1 VVCQP
6 AAKLTPLTSGCRS
19 LHCLASG
26 WVLFGDVSGR
36 GTNVQDQSTGAPGM
50 RGSSDPR
57 RLGKLNTGAV
67 ARGACRREVDLV
79 VLASG
84 FPRLSETFVLN
95 ELLDLERRGLR
106 LHIVALRRPE
116 EVVQHEALRNLRAPV
131 EYLGDGTPRSQRLA
145 VRTAHAALLLRRGTS
160 YLDGLADVVRAPDF
174 TRTALGGAAVL
185 AHRLLRLGSPP
196 LYVHFAHKPGTYG
209 RFAARL
215 AGVPYALSA
224 HAKDVWLTP
233 PEELRAKARGA
244 ATVLTCTDEARSHIN
259 ELAGGV
265 TPVHRIYHGVEV
277 PGSPGVTEGDGT
289 PVILAVARLVEKKGL
304 ETLIRAAA
312 LLRLRGADFRVR
324 IAGEGPE
331 WARLQRLVHELG
343 VADRVVFL
351 GPLMEPEVRSEYG
364 RAAVF
369 ALPCRVLENGD
380 RDGLPNVVLEAMAHG
395 LPVASTTLAGVR
407 EAVVDGEC
415 GLLVPPGD
423 EFGLADALQRLL
435 SDGALRSRL
444 GAQARRRVVS
454 RFERGANLPAVCAA
468 LGDGGLIPSPATRR
482 EAVSSATT
490 RERAAA

>member
-1 VVCQP
+1 MSTP
-6 AAKLTPLTSGCRS
+6 ATARS
-19 LHCLASG
+19 ARR
-26 WVLFGDVSGR
+26 GD
-36 GTNVQDQSTGAPGM
+36 
-50 RGSSDPR
+50 
-57 RLGKLNTGAV
+57 
-67 ARGACRREVDLV
+67 VDLV
-79 VLASG
+79 VLVNG
-84 FPRLSETFVLN
+84 FPRLSETFVLH

-106 LHIVALRRPE
+106 LHVVALRRPE

-131 EYLGDGTPRSQRLA
+131 EYFGDGTPWSQRLA
-145 VRTAHAALLLRRGTS
+145 VRTLEKMGHE
-160 YLDGLADVVRAPDF
+160 VVVAPDF
-174 TRTALGGAAVL
+174 SRAALGGAAVL

-224 HAKDVWLTP
+224 HAKDVWLTG
-233 PEELRAKARGA
+233 PEELRAKAREA
-244 ATVLTCTDEARSHIN
+244 ATVLTCTEEVRAHIR
-259 ELAGGV
+259 ELADGA
-265 TPVHRIYHGVEV
+265 TQVHRIYHGVEV
-277 PGSPGVTEGDGT
+277 PGSAPMVDGNAT

-304 ETLIRAAA
+304 ETLVRAAA
-312 LLRLRGADFRVR
+312 LLRLQGADFRVR

-343 VADRVVFL
+343 VADRVAFL
-351 GPLMEPEVRSEYG
+351 GPLMEVEVRAEYR

-380 RDGLPNVVLEAMAHG
+380 RDGLPNAVVEAMAHG

-423 EFGLADALQRLL
+423 ELGLAGALQRLL

-444 GAQARRRVVS
+444 GAQARRRVAS
-454 RFERGANLPAVCAA
+454 RFERGANLPAVHAA
-468 LGDGGLIPSPATRR
+468 LAAAGLIPRMATHA
-482 EAVSSATT
+482 EAISSATT
-490 RERAAA
+490 KQRAAA

>member
-1 VVCQP
+1 LST
-6 AAKLTPLTSGCRS
+6 AATARS
-19 LHCLASG
+19 ARR
-26 WVLFGDVSGR
+26 GD
-36 GTNVQDQSTGAPGM
+36 
-50 RGSSDPR
+50 
-57 RLGKLNTGAV
+57 
-67 ARGACRREVDLV
+67 VDLV
-79 VLASG
+79 VLVNG
-84 FPRLSETFVLN
+84 FPRLSETFVLH

-106 LHIVALRRPE
+106 LHVVALRRPE

-131 EYLGDGTPRSQRLA
+131 EYFGDGTPWSQRLA

-174 TRTALGGAAVL
+174 SRAALGGAAVL

-224 HAKDVWLTP
+224 HAKDVWLTG
-233 PEELRAKARGA
+233 PEELRAKAREA
-244 ATVLTCTDEARSHIN
+244 ATVLTCTEEVRAHIR
-259 ELAGGV
+259 ELADGA
-265 TPVHRIYHGVEV
+265 TQVHRIYHGVEV
-277 PGSPGVTEGDGT
+277 PGSAPMVDGNAT

-304 ETLIRAAA
+304 ETLVRAAA
-312 LLRLRGADFRVR
+312 LLRLQGADFRVR

-343 VADRVVFL
+343 VADRVAFL
-351 GPLMEPEVRSEYG
+351 GPLMEVEVRAEYR

-380 RDGLPNVVLEAMAHG
+380 RDGLPNAVVEAMAHG

-423 EFGLADALQRLL
+423 ELGLAGALQRLL

-444 GAQARRRVVS
+444 GAQARRRVAS
-454 RFERGANLPAVCAA
+454 RFERGANLPAVHAA
-468 LGDGGLIPSPATRR
+468 LAAAGLIPRMATHA
-482 EAVSSATT
+482 EAISSATT
-490 RERAAA
+490 KQRAAA

>member
-1 VVCQP
+1 VTLV
-6 AAKLTPLTSGCRS
+6 AAARTSKTGRPRTGGILGSTDLRSSVGKL
-19 LHCLASG
+19 
-26 WVLFGDVSGR
+26 
-36 GTNVQDQSTGAPGM
+36 STGAVPRSAR
-50 RGSSDPR
+50 RG
-57 RLGKLNTGAV
+57 K
-67 ARGACRREVDLV
+67 VDLV
-79 VLASG
+79 VLANG
-84 FPRLSETFVLN
+84 FPRLSETFVLH

-106 LHIVALRRPE
+106 LHIVALKRPE
-116 EVVQHEALRNLRAPV
+116 EVVQHEASRNLRAPV
-131 EYLGDGTPRSQRLA
+131 EYLGDGTPWSQRLA

-160 YLDGLADVVRAPDF
+160 YVDALADVVRAPDF
-174 TRTALGGAAVL
+174 SRAALGGAAVL
-185 AHRLLRLGSPP
+185 AHRLVRLGSPP

-224 HAKDVWLTP
+224 HAKDVWLTR
-233 PEELRAKARGA
+233 PEELRAKAREA
-244 ATVLTCTDEARSHIN
+244 ATVLTCTEEARSYIDA
-259 ELAGGV
+259 LADGV

-277 PGSPGVTEGDGT
+277 PSNSPMLEGSAT

-343 VADRVVFL
+343 VADNVTFL
-351 GPLMEPEVRSEYG
+351 GPLMEPEVRAEYR

-380 RDGLPNVVLEAMAHG
+380 RDGLPNVVVEAMAHG

-444 GAQARRRVVS
+444 GVQARRQVAS
-454 RFERGANLPAVCAA
+454 RFERGANLPAVHAA
-468 LGDGGLIPSPATRR
+468 LADGGLIPRSPTRT

-490 RERAAA
+490 RQRGAA

>member
-1 VVCQP
+1 MSTP
-6 AAKLTPLTSGCRS
+6 ATARS
-19 LHCLASG
+19 ARR
-26 WVLFGDVSGR
+26 GD
-36 GTNVQDQSTGAPGM
+36 
-50 RGSSDPR
+50 
-57 RLGKLNTGAV
+57 
-67 ARGACRREVDLV
+67 VDLV
-79 VLASG
+79 VLVNG
-84 FPRLSETFVLN
+84 FPRLSETFVLH

-106 LHIVALRRPE
+106 LHVVALRRPE

-131 EYLGDGTPRSQRLA
+131 EYFGDGTPWSQRLA

-174 TRTALGGAAVL
+174 SRAALGGAAVL

-224 HAKDVWLTP
+224 HAKDVWLTG
-233 PEELRAKARGA
+233 PEELRAKAREA
-244 ATVLTCTDEARSHIN
+244 ATVLTCTEEVRAHIR
-259 ELAGGV
+259 ELADGA
-265 TPVHRIYHGVEV
+265 TQVHRIYHGVEV
-277 PGSPGVTEGDGT
+277 PGSAPMVDGNAT

-304 ETLIRAAA
+304 ETLVRAAA
-312 LLRLRGADFRVR
+312 LLRLQGADFRVR

-343 VADRVVFL
+343 VADRVAFL
-351 GPLMEPEVRSEYG
+351 GPLMEVEVRAEYR

-380 RDGLPNVVLEAMAHG
+380 RDGLPNAVVEAMAHG

-423 EFGLADALQRLL
+423 ELGLAGALQRLL

-444 GAQARRRVVS
+444 GAQARRRVAS
-454 RFERGANLPAVCAA
+454 RFERGANLPAVHAA
-468 LGDGGLIPSPATRR
+468 LAAAGLIPRMATHA
-482 EAVSSATT
+482 EAISSATT
-490 RERAAA
+490 KQRAAA

>member
-1 VVCQP
+1 LSTP
-6 AAKLTPLTSGCRS
+6 ATARS
-19 LHCLASG
+19 ARR
-26 WVLFGDVSGR
+26 GD
-36 GTNVQDQSTGAPGM
+36 
-50 RGSSDPR
+50 
-57 RLGKLNTGAV
+57 
-67 ARGACRREVDLV
+67 VDLV
-79 VLASG
+79 VLVNG
-84 FPRLSETFVLN
+84 FPRLSETFVLH

-106 LHIVALRRPE
+106 LHVVALRRPE

-131 EYLGDGTPRSQRLA
+131 EYFGDGTPWSQRLA

-174 TRTALGGAAVL
+174 SRAALGGAAVL

-224 HAKDVWLTP
+224 HAKDVWLTG
-233 PEELRAKARGA
+233 PEELRAKAREA
-244 ATVLTCTDEARSHIN
+244 ATVLTCTEEVRAHIR
-259 ELAGGV
+259 ELADGA
-265 TPVHRIYHGVEV
+265 TQVHRIYHGVEV
-277 PGSPGVTEGDGT
+277 PGSAPMVDGNAT

-304 ETLIRAAA
+304 ETLVRAAA
-312 LLRLRGADFRVR
+312 LLRLQGADFRVR

-343 VADRVVFL
+343 VADRVAFL
-351 GPLMEPEVRSEYG
+351 GPLMEVEVRAEYR

-380 RDGLPNVVLEAMAHG
+380 RDGLPNAVVEAMAHG

-423 EFGLADALQRLL
+423 ELGLAGALQRLL

-444 GAQARRRVVS
+444 GAQARRRVAS
-454 RFERGANLPAVCAA
+454 RFERGANLPAVHAA
-468 LGDGGLIPSPATRR
+468 LAAAGLIPRMATHA
-482 EAVSSATT
+482 EAISSATT
-490 RERAAA
+490 KQRAAA